1 MSVQLCLDCFA
12 LGLLLTLLALAVR
25 GGVFLNGPPPKGT
38 RWALYSHHLG
48 TYMRRWIWK
57 TPWGTLRLH
66 NILRS
71 DDDRHLHDH
80 PFDFTSF
87 LLSGGYTEETPRG
100 EHPKG
105 GFAWQPGFDR
115 KDPRERRWWPRFSI
129 VRKRAEQCHRLI
141 LDRPLWTFVV
151 SGLKRRSWGFHTE
164 KGWIVHTRYLDLFPE
179 EAASTSHADL
189 VRMRKLDGVKP
200 HAGIVDELNARAT
213 RLAQCSPCDGT
224 GWERGKTLMRCAV
237 CNGTGISP

>member
-1 MSVQLCLDCFA
+1 MSLQLCLDCFA
-12 LGLLLTLLALAVR
+12 LGFLLMLLALAVR
-25 GGVFLNGPPPKGT
+25 GGVFLKGPPPKGT

-87 LLSGGYTEETPRG
+87 LLSGGYTEETQG
-100 EHPKG
+100 EQHWTAG
-105 GFAWQPGFDR
+105 ILVADVR
-115 KDPRERRWWPRFSI
+115 VRRWWPRFSI
-129 VRKRAEQCHRLI
+129 VRKRAEDAHRLI

-151 SGLKRRSWGFHTE
+151 SGLKRRAWGFHTE

-213 RLAQCSPCDGT
+213 RLARSPRSTASSATCSSSHPTSRT
-224 GWERGKTLMRCAV
+224 GR
-237 CNGTGISP
+237 NSPTRSTS

>member
-1 MSVQLCLDCFA
+1 MTLTLDHVLSFA
-12 LGLLLTLLALAVR
+12 LGFVLMRYALLFVR
-25 GGVFLNGPPPKGT
+25 RLRSGLFKVGPPPKGT

-100 EHPKG
+100 EHPTG
-105 GFAWQPGFDR
+105 GFAWRPGFDR

-141 LDRPLWTFVV
+141 LDRPLWTFVI
-151 SGLKRRSWGFHTE
+151 SGLKRRAWGFHTE
-164 KGWIVHTRYLDLFPE
+164 QGWIVHTRYLDLFPE

-189 VRMRKLDGVKP
+189 VRMRKLDGDL
-200 HAGIVDELNARAT
+200 HAQ
-213 RLAQCSPCDGT
+213 RLQPCPPCDGT
-224 GWERGKTLMRCAV
+224 GWERGKTLMRCPV
-237 CNGTGISP
+237 CNGSRVAS